1 MRRRTALSL
10 FSFLSLSSPV
20 ATEPLPPG
28 GGFSLP
34 VMCAL
39 GRDCWTLNYPDMA
52 EDSRVLDPA
61 CGARS
66 YDGHKGTDFAIR
78 DTVAMR
84 RGVNVIASAS
94 GTVLRVRDGVADR
107 RLRTANDRSRVA
119 GRECGNGLVID
130 HGSGWETQYCH
141 LRRRSVVVRPGQ
153 TVRRGQQLG
162 KVGLSGRTEFPHVHL
177 SIRHDGRVLDPA
189 TGRSV
194 GSGCR
199 EKGRSL
205 WKDAGAQAY
214 APFALYAVGFRSAGP
229 SGDDIKADA
238 SSPKR
243 LSADAAALVL
253 WAAAFGVRNGDRLSL
268 RIVSPGGTVFFK
280 HTVLLEKN
288 QAWRM
293 EFSGRNRPEKG
304 LAPGVWRGTA
314 TLNRRRESI
323 RRSVSVEI
331 E

>member
-39 GRDCWTLNYPDMA
+39 RRDCWTLNYPDMA

-162 KVGLSGRTEFPHVHL
+162 KVGLSGRTKFPHVHL

-199 EKGRSL
+199 EKG
-205 WKDAGAQAY
+205 
-214 APFALYAVGFRSAGP
+214 
-229 SGDDIKADA
+229 
-238 SSPKR
+238 
-243 LSADAAALVL
+243 
-253 WAAAFGVRNGDRLSL
+253 DR
-268 RIVSPGGTVFFK
+268 
-280 HTVLLEKN
+280 
-288 QAWRM
+288 
-293 EFSGRNRPEKG
+293 SGRMRARRPMRRSRSMQWGSGALG
-304 LAPGVWRGTA
+304 LRETTSRRMHPARSDYLRTPPHLCYGRRRSGCETA
-314 TLNRRRESI
+314 TGCPCGLFRPAGLSFSNIPYCWKESGVAHGI
-323 RRSVSVEI
+323 QRAQPS
-331 E
+331 